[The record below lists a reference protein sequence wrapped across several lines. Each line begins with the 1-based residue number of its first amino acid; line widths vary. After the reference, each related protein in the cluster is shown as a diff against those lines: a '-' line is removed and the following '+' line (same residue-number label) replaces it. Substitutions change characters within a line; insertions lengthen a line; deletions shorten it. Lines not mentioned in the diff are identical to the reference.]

1 MNWRLAAVPASMV
14 PIAVIAV
21 QFDVSLDDVLAVGAV
36 PFAAAALV
44 MMAKLGVQG
53 AKFTYIARHYLGPID
68 TVWRMSGV
76 RVGSE
81 FIKFTTPM
89 FVGAEFVVIYWMHKK
104 GVPPSKAMWVAILD
118 IVTEVLAGG
127 LLSILAGVVAL
138 LAGAYVVA
146 AIILAT
152 SVSVTSAWVVMFFL
166 SSKRTFQT
174 PRAIARLAA
183 RIGGDRIASYVKEA
197 DKWMAEV
204 CTMSRENM
212 STRDSK
218 KVFAGGL
225 ALSTV
230 SWLFYGISFMII
242 AAGVGYSVGA
252 FDSVMAVMGANA
264 IGNLPITVGGSG
276 LAEFGIVAYLENHN
290 PFAFDVSEGA
300 LEWDAVIA
308 WRIATYYVPIAVT
321 WFLLM
326 RLALGKYTKVKEAAA
341 VAGGG
346 ASASSAAS
354 AGASH
359 GGDSAGG
366 EPAGGGPGP
375 GGASDA
381 SRPMATGSLDSMSL
395 FMDEWNR
402 AETTA
407 LVLRVAKSDQKM
419 RERDLR
425 MHPDE
430 KPTTTLV
437 EDVIRHIRRWDDR
450 VTEDQIRAVMRE
462 RSLLPAGDG
471 DDNASSGAGNGDGG
485 GEPARAGD
493 GDDGDA
499 SRRAAPPSTEGDSL
513 PSFLAELDRKDNV
526 ETILR
531 IAKGEKK
538 RRERSAA
545 RGHPQSGSLY
555 KDVVRQLHHWRPDI
569 PDEQIRAV
577 MRERSLLPA
586 GDAGDRDTAGGDG
599 GGGGS
604 SSTSSGGG
612 PDGSGDG
619 GSGTDGRQ

>member
-53 AKFTYIARHYLGPID
+53 AKFTYIARHYLGPVD
-68 TVWRMSGV
+68 TVWRMAGV

-127 LLSILAGVVAL
+127 LLSIMAGVVAL

-152 SVSVTSAWVVMFFL
+152 SVSVTSAWMVMFFL

-183 RIGGDRIASYVKEA
+183 RIGGDRAASYVGEA
-197 DKWMAEV
+197 DRWMAGV
-204 CTMSRENM
+204 CAMSRENM
-212 STRDSK
+212 QTRDSR

-252 FDSVMAVMGANA
+252 FDSIMAVMGANA

-276 LAEFGIVAYLENHN
+276 LAEFGIVAYLEDHN

-326 RLALGKYTKVKEAAA
+326 RLALGKYAKVETAAA

-346 ASASSAAS
+346 
-354 AGASH
+354 
-359 GGDSAGG
+359 GGDSHNGSSSSSSSSHRDSNSAGSSG
-366 EPAGGGPGP
+366 SAGKDGTGEEPAGG
-375 GGASDA
+375 S
-381 SRPMATGSLDSMSL
+381 
-395 FMDEWNR
+395 
-402 AETTA
+402 
-407 LVLRVAKSDQKM
+407 
-419 RERDLR
+419 
-425 MHPDE
+425 
-430 KPTTTLV
+430 
-437 EDVIRHIRRWDDR
+437 
-450 VTEDQIRAVMRE
+450 
-462 RSLLPAGDG
+462 
-471 DDNASSGAGNGDGG
+471 AGNGD
-485 GEPARAGD
+485 
-493 GDDGDA
+493 DDAA
-499 SRRAAPPSTEGDSL
+499 SPPQDPMSL
-513 PSFLAELDRKDNV
+513 RIDELDRKANI

-531 IAKGEKK
+531 IAKSEQLRRK
-538 RRERSAA
+538 RSGTA
-545 RGHPQSGSLY
+545 SGSLY
-555 KDVVRQLHHWRPDI
+555 KDVVRQLRHWRPDI
-569 PDEQIRAV
+569 PEEQIRKV
-577 MRERSLLPA
+577 MRDASLLS
-586 GDAGDRDTAGGDG
+586 GDDDADDADGGDGREGSSSSGG

-604 SSTSSGGG
+604 SSA
-612 PDGSGDG
+612 GSGEEPGGIGDG
-619 GSGTDGRQ
+619 NGGADGRRQ